1 MIIAVKSVCK
11 TYVSVGS
18 VYLNISVMEVCA
30 GVSRKKRG
38 VTPSNKYVYKP
49 LARGYSITQ
58 RQIYGFNFS

>member
-18 VYLNISVMEVCA
+18 VYLNISVMEVCV

-38 VTPSNKYVYKP
+38 VTPSNK
-49 LARGYSITQ
+49 
-58 RQIYGFNFS
+58 